1 MNGIKNLCTPPPQ
14 LPESDLRPALL
25 KLHQIQ
31 MKRGRRVILDN
42 VNITIRRGDFFA
54 ITGPNGGGKTTLI
67 RIILGLLKPTLGNVE
82 FIQRDLR
89 TGYLPQKSSID
100 YSYPIIVREVI
111 ASGMLN
117 QNCSKS
123 ELNSRVEEMLDLL
136 ELTEHANKPIGV
148 LSGGQQQRTLL
159 ARAIISNPELLIL
172 DEPLSYVDK
181 HFENK
186 IYKIIE
192 NLARHTTI
200 LMVTHEITR
209 VASMANRHI
218 IVNGEITEC
227 PSAHHFAKIALC
239 E

>member
-1 MNGIKNLCTPPPQ
+1 MNGIRNLCTQQQQ
-14 LPESDLRPALL
+14 LPESDLRPTIL
-25 KLHQIQ
+25 KLHNIRMQ
-31 MKRGRRVILDN
+31 RGRRNVLNN
-42 VNITIRRGDFFA
+42 VNLTIRRGDFLA

-67 RIILGLLKPTLGNVE
+67 RIILNLLKPTSGKVE
-82 FIQRDLR
+82 YIQKGLR
-89 TGYLPQKSSID
+89 TSYLPQKSSID

-111 ASGMLN
+111 ASGLLAN
-117 QNCSKS
+117 FATHNATD
-123 ELNSRVEEMLDLL
+123 RVEEIIELL
-136 ELTEHANKPIGV
+136 ELTDHANKPIGA

-159 ARAIISNPELLIL
+159 ARAIISDPELLIL

-181 HFENK
+181 QFENK
-186 IYKIIE
+186 IYNIIAK
-192 NLARHTTI
+192 LAERTTI

-227 PSAHHFAKIALC
+227 PSAHHFVKIALC

>member
-1 MNGIKNLCTPPPQ
+1 MIGIKKLCKPQ
-14 LPESDLRPALL
+14 HPSPETDLRPALL
-25 KLHQIQ
+25 KLHHIQ
-31 MKRGRRVILDN
+31 MKRGSKVVLNN

-67 RIILGLLKPTLGNVE
+67 RVILNLLKPSLGHVE
-82 FIQRDLR
+82 YLQQGLR

-100 YSYPIIVREVI
+100 YSYPITVREVI
-111 ASGMLN
+111 ASGMLGIKT
-117 QNCSKS
+117 SHT
-123 ELNSRVEEMLDLL
+123 EINSRVEEMLRLL
-136 ELTEHANKPIGV
+136 ELTGHADKPIGA

-159 ARAIISNPELLIL
+159 ARAIISRPELLIL
-172 DEPLSYVDK
+172 DEPMSYVDK

-186 IYKIIE
+186 IYDIIGK
-192 NLARHTTI
+192 LAEHTTI
-200 LMVTHEITR
+200 LMVSHEITR

-227 PSAHHFAKIALC
+227 PSAHHFTKIALC